1 MWQSWGLEKDI
12 HLFCKQVI
20 TETAKFDKVFLIE
33 WAYCE
38 LGNNLYDQ
46 INEISKETNSTQR
59 IAIVMGRNEP
69 MYYVPTAQLPLQI
82 FNLMDSLKQNNLFNI
97 DLFFTDWMYDC
108 YDSTFKHFVEANG
121 HRCHVIDI
129 NFPIVPDDIQL
140 QQSRD
145 PQIDKIKHNISHA
158 NNAHRMHRQ
167 LFSKFLIKNSLHKS
181 QVVAINHRAFVP
193 FNEENNTDSLTFTY
207 PDHAKVEWPY
217 SQSLK
222 DLWRD
227 VPLETHRHD
236 SITKPS
242 PDDKSSSDRSFILLA
257 GVNIVSDTIFDYPK
271 KFITEK
277 IFQAISYNRPFIYIG
292 PSGTLK
298 FLRSKGFKTFD
309 NIFDENYDLIEDP
322 NQRLE
327 AIMNLVKKISTYPI
341 SDIKQMIT
349 KSTDTILHNHN
360 NIVSLRKHLKTQVK
374 DSIIRLCQ

>member
-1 MWQSWGLEKDI
+1 MSLQKEM
-12 HLFCKQVI
+12 HLFCKKVI
-20 TETAKFDKVFLIE
+20 TETAKYNKVFLIE

-38 LGNNLYDQ
+38 LGNNLYNQ

-129 NFPIVPDDIQL
+129 NFPIAPDDIQL
-140 QQSRD
+140 NQSRD
-145 PQIDKIKHNISHA
+145 TQIDKIKHNISHA
-158 NNAHRMHRQ
+158 NNAHRMHRE

-181 QVVAINHRAFVP
+181 QVVAINRKAFVP

-207 PDHAKVEWPY
+207 PCFARNEWPF

-242 PDDKSSSDRSFILLA
+242 TNEASSSDRSFILNA
-257 GVNIVSDTIFDYPK
+257 GVNIVSDTIFDYPR

-277 IFQAISYNRPFIYIG
+277 IFQAILYNRPFIYIG
-292 PSGTLK
+292 PSGTLEY
-298 FLRSKGFKTFD
+298 LRSKGFKTFD
-309 NIFDENYDLIEDP
+309 NIFDESYDLIEDP

-327 AIMNLVKKISTYPI
+327 AIMNLVKNISAYPI
-341 SDIKQMIT
+341 GDIKQMIT
-349 KSTDTILHNHN
+349 KATDTILHNHN
-360 NIVSLRKHLKTQVK
+360 NIVSLRKNLNKQVK

>member
-1 MWQSWGLEKDI
+1 M
-12 HLFCKQVI
+12 HLFCKKVI
-20 TETAKFDKVFLIE
+20 TETAKYNKVFLIE

-129 NFPIVPDDIQL
+129 NFPIVPDDIRL
-140 QQSRD
+140 QQNRD

-217 SQSLK
+217 SKSLK

-242 PDDKSSSDRSFILLA
+242 PYDKSSSDRSFILLA

-277 IFQAISYNRPFIYIG
+277 IFQAILYNRPFIYIG

-298 FLRSKGFKTFD
+298 YLRSKGFKTFD